1 MLTKFLSAKNTL
13 VYNHRKKILQTPRK
27 RGPYLEPLFWRLMS
41 KARLECIKE
50 GEPYVVK
57 QEKILIND

>member
-13 VYNHRKKILQTPRK
+13 VYNHRKHILQTPKK
-27 RGPYLEPLFWRLMS
+27 RGAYSEVLFWRLMHR
-41 KARLECIKE
+41 ARAECIKE

-57 QEKILIND
+57 QEKILIDD